1 MTSLTDEDLALL
13 RGQNFAHVAVV
24 RRTLP
29 HVTVTGS
36 TGPGITSS

>member
-24 RRTLP
+24 RPDGLP
-29 HVTVTGS
+29 
-36 TGPGITSS
+36 TSR